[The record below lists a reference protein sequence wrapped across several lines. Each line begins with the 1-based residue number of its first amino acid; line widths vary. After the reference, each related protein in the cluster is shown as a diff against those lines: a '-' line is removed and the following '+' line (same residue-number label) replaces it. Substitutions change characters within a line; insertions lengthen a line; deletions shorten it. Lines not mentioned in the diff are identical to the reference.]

1 MARLRRERS
10 QARCQ
15 LAAMT
20 ERELQDCGITRA
32 EIAYELKKAVG
43 GNRESGSRASHAA
56 ICKSVRDARQ
66 NLAQLPTKS
75 AGFVGV
81 AAALREKLEG
91 SINECPPLCRGAA

>member
-32 EIAYELKKAVG
+32 EIAYELKKAV
-43 GNRESGSRASHAA
+43 RR
-56 ICKSVRDARQ
+56 K
-66 NLAQLPTKS
+66 
-75 AGFVGV
+75 
-81 AAALREKLEG
+81 
-91 SINECPPLCRGAA
+91 